1 MKGLFGIDDSLDV
14 FPVHGVGGIIGII
27 MVSFLGVQGGFLGS
41 SAGEEWIPMEQF
53 VIQLKGI
60 AVIGLWTAVASW
72 IILRL
77 IGSFTSLRV
86 SEEEEYEGLDVT
98 EHEERGYDLT

>member
-1 MKGLFGIDDSLDV
+1 
-14 FPVHGVGGIIGII
+14 

>member
-1 MKGLFGIDDSLDV
+1 MDS
-14 FPVHGVGGIIGII
+14 
-27 MVSFLGVQGGFLGS
+27 
-41 SAGEEWIPMEQF
+41 AEQF

-60 AVIGLWTAVASW
+60 VVIGLWTAASW
-72 IILRL
+72 VILRL

-98 EHEERGYDLT
+98 EHEERGYDL